1 MSEPSTPL
9 MRQYSAIKKEHP
21 NALLFFRLGDFYEL
35 FFDDAILAARELQI
49 TLTSR
54 NKEKGV
60 NIPMCGVPYHAAE
73 GYIAKLIRRGF
84 KVAVCEQ
91 VEDPRLATKL
101 VRREVTRV
109 VTPGTAADSSLNA
122 EENNFLAA
130 VATVGD
136 RVGFAALDLSTGEF
150 RATEFAGESAG
161 RRIQEELEQL
171 RPKEMLYGSSAP
183 LLEHA
188 SSTQLGSFATLN
200 GRDTPHST
208 GTAPVARISG
218 FGWAETPLDDWIFAP
233 DHAIPLV
240 ENHFGVLSLEGFG
253 LAGKQAAA
261 SAAGAILY
269 YIRSTQRGTLDH
281 VDRIGFYERQNC
293 LVLDAVTVR
302 NLELIEPLFA
312 GTDAGV
318 TLIRCLDATITPM
331 GKRLLRMWMLRPSLD
346 RTEIEA
352 RLDAVDVQV
361 KDIVGREELRRS
373 LDGILDLERLLS
385 RVTLETANPRDVL
398 ALGASLGKLPKVRG
412 VLAGLLAPRLAMLH
426 AAIDELGD
434 LRGKIESM
442 LAPEPP
448 LTLNDGGVIAAGI
461 DKDLDELRDLSHNS
475 KQYLAQVET
484 RERERTGIGSLKVK
498 FNSIFGYYIEI
509 SKANLHHAPT
519 DYERKQTLVNAERFT
534 TPELKEY
541 ESKILDAQEKIV
553 EIERRLFA
561 ELRSAIA
568 AEAKRIRQTALALA
582 EVDVLGSLA
591 HIAALRN
598 YCRPKFEA
606 DNSDQTA
613 DLEIVEGRHPVI
625 ELQEMTIGNDR
636 FVPNDLFL
644 NSKTH
649 NIVVLTG
656 PNMGGKSTY
665 LRQAALIV
673 IMAQMGSFV
682 PARSVRMGIVDRVF
696 TRIGASDNVA
706 RGRSTFMVEMTETA
720 AILHTATPRSLI
732 LLDEVGRGTSTYDGL
747 AIAWAAV
754 EYLHARV
761 RAKTLFA
768 THYFELTEL
777 AEQLSGVKNYH
788 VSVKETGG
796 SVVFL
801 RRVEPG
807 AADRSYGIE
816 VAKLAG
822 LPNEVVVRA
831 REVLAEH
838 ESSEHR
844 LSGHLTP
851 GSAPERPAQLTIFT
865 PLSQPVLEK
874 LREADLDRMTPLEA
888 LNLLAELKKA
898 DWQKRW
904 QRRTQLIH
912 ASGQLLIVGFD
923 GTEMSPRLASLLA
936 KIAPAGVIL
945 FARNIKG
952 VEQTHTLLRECQ
964 KCVAMPLF
972 TCVDLEGGT
981 VDRFRNVLGTAPSPA
996 EVFATGSRALY
1007 RKHGRVI
1014 GENCRALGF
1023 NVDFAPVLDLAFA
1036 ASRSVMSS
1044 RAVSDDPK
1052 QVVVYARE
1060 FLQGLRD
1067 AGVLGCGKHF
1077 PWAG

>member
-9 MRQYSAIKKEHP
+9 MRQYAAIKKEHP

-35 FFDDAILAARELQI
+35 FFDDAVLAARELQI

-54 NKEKGV
+54 NKEKDV
-60 NIPMCGVPYHAAE
+60 AIPMCGVPYHAAD

-91 VEDPRLATKL
+91 VEDPRLAKKL

-109 VTPGTAADSSLNA
+109 VTPGTAVDSSLNA

-130 VATVGD
+130 VATAGD

-183 LLEHA
+183 LLERA
-188 SSTQLGSFATLN
+188 AGEQMRSFAPD
-200 GRDTPHST
+200 GRGAHPST
-208 GTAPVARISG
+208 GTGPVARVSG
-218 FGWAETPLDDWIFAP
+218 GGWAETPLDDWIFAP
-233 DHAIPLV
+233 DHAIPLL

-253 LAGKQAAA
+253 LAGKRAAA

-302 NLELIEPLFA
+302 NLELIEPLFSGMTA

-318 TLIRCLDATITPM
+318 TLFRCFDATVTPM
-331 GKRLLRMWMLRPSLD
+331 GKRLLRTWMLRPSLN
-346 RTEIEA
+346 RTEIEG
-352 RLDAVDVQV
+352 RLDAVEAQV
-361 KDIVGREELRRS
+361 KDTVRREELRRS

-398 ALGASLGKLPKVRG
+398 ALAASLAKIPKVRT
-412 VLAGLLAPRLAMLH
+412 VLGGLNALRLDELH
-426 AAIDELGD
+426 KVIDELGD
-434 LRGKIESM
+434 LRQKIDGT
-442 LAPEPP
+442 LVPEPP
-448 LTLNDGGVIAAGI
+448 LTLSDGGVIAAGV
-461 DKDLDELRDLSHNS
+461 DKDLDELRDLSRNS
-475 KQYLAQVET
+475 KQYLAQVEQ

-509 SKANLHHAPT
+509 SKANLHHAPA

-561 ELRSAIA
+561 ELRSAVA

-582 EVDVLGSLA
+582 EVDVLGCLA

-598 YCRPKFEA
+598 YCRPRFQEKPDEPEKA
-606 DNSDQTA
+606 EDA
-613 DLEIVEGRHPVI
+613 GDLEIVEGRHPVI
-625 ELQEMTIGNDR
+625 ELQELAGSDR
-636 FVPNDLFL
+636 FIPNDLFL
-644 NSKTH
+644 DSSGH

-682 PARSVRMGIVDRVF
+682 PARAVRLGIVDRVF

-720 AILHTATPRSLI
+720 AILHTATARSLI

-777 AEQLSGVKNYH
+777 AEHLSGVKNYH

-838 ESSEHR
+838 ESAEHQ
-844 LSGHLTP
+844 LTGHLTP
-851 GSAPERPAQLTIFT
+851 GAEPERPTQLTIFT

-874 LREADLDRMTPLEA
+874 LREVDLNRLTPLEA
-888 LNLLAELKKA
+888 LNLLAELKKE
-898 DWQKRW
+898 
-904 QRRTQLIH
+904 I
-912 ASGQLLIVGFD
+912 
-923 GTEMSPRLASLLA
+923 
-936 KIAPAGVIL
+936 
-945 FARNIKG
+945 
-952 VEQTHTLLRECQ
+952 
-964 KCVAMPLF
+964 
-972 TCVDLEGGT
+972 
-981 VDRFRNVLGTAPSPA
+981 
-996 EVFATGSRALY
+996 
-1007 RKHGRVI
+1007 
-1014 GENCRALGF
+1014 
-1023 NVDFAPVLDLAFA
+1023 
-1036 ASRSVMSS
+1036 
-1044 RAVSDDPK
+1044 
-1052 QVVVYARE
+1052 
-1060 FLQGLRD
+1060 
-1067 AGVLGCGKHF
+1067 
-1077 PWAG
+1077 

>member
-1 MSEPSTPL
+1 
-9 MRQYSAIKKEHP
+9 MRQYVAIKKEHP
-21 NALLFFRLGDFYEL
+21 NALLLFRLGDFYEL
-35 FFDDAILAARELQI
+35 FFDDAVLAARELQI

-60 NIPMCGVPYHAAE
+60 AIPMCGVPYHAAE

-91 VEDPRLATKL
+91 VGVPTKDPRLAKKL

-109 VTPGTAADSSLNA
+109 VTPGTAADSSLSA

-150 RATEFAGESAG
+150 RATEFGGEAAGH
-161 RRIQEELEQL
+161 RIQEELEQL

-183 LLEHA
+183 LFEKKN
-188 SSTQLGSFATLN
+188 SGVTGTLA
-200 GRDTPHST
+200 RPAA
-208 GTAPVARISG
+208 GTAPVPRVAG
-218 FGWAETPLDDWIFAP
+218 GGWAETPLDDWIFAP
-233 DHAIPLV
+233 DHALPLL

-253 LAGKQAAA
+253 LAGKPAAA

-318 TLIRCLDATITPM
+318 TLFRCLDATVTPM
-331 GKRLLRMWMLRPSLD
+331 GKRLLRTRMLRPSLD
-346 RTEIEA
+346 RAEIEG
-352 RLDAVDVQV
+352 RLDSVEAQV
-361 KDIVGREELRRS
+361 KDPMRREELRRS

-398 ALGASLGKLPKVRG
+398 TLAASLGRIPKVRT
-412 VLAGLLAPRLAMLH
+412 VLAGLNALRLAALRELV
-426 AAIDELGD
+426 DELCD
-434 LRGKIESM
+434 LREKIDRT
-442 LAPEPP
+442 LVPEPP
-448 LTLNDGGVIAAGI
+448 LTLSEGGVIAAGV
-461 DKDLDELRDLSHNS
+461 DKDLDELRDLSRNS
-475 KQYLAQVET
+475 KQYLARVET
-484 RERERTGIGSLKVK
+484 RERERTGIGSLKIK

-509 SKANLHHAPT
+509 SKANLHLSPA

-561 ELRSAIA
+561 ELRSAIT

-582 EVDVLGSLA
+582 EVDVLGCLA

-598 YCRPKFEA
+598 YCRPNFDEA
-606 DNSDQTA
+606 EKKEDA
-613 DLEIVEGRHPVI
+613 GDLEIVEGRHPVI
-625 ELQEMTIGNDR
+625 ELQELAAGSER

-644 NSKTH
+644 DSSTH

-682 PARSVRMGIVDRVF
+682 PARAVRLGIVDRVF

-720 AILHTATPRSLI
+720 AILHTATARSLI
-732 LLDEVGRGTSTYDGL
+732 LLDEVGRGTSTFDGL

-754 EYLHARV
+754 EYLHTRV

-822 LPNEVVVRA
+822 LPNEVVTRA

-838 ESSEHR
+838 EASERR

-851 GSAPERPAQLTIFT
+851 GSSNEPERPTQLTIFT

-874 LREADLDRMTPLEA
+874 LHEVDLNRLTPLEA
-888 LNLLAELKKA
+888 LNLLAELKR
-898 DWQKRW
+898 Q
-904 QRRTQLIH
+904 I
-912 ASGQLLIVGFD
+912 
-923 GTEMSPRLASLLA
+923 E
-936 KIAPAGVIL
+936 
-945 FARNIKG
+945 
-952 VEQTHTLLRECQ
+952 
-964 KCVAMPLF
+964 
-972 TCVDLEGGT
+972 
-981 VDRFRNVLGTAPSPA
+981 
-996 EVFATGSRALY
+996 
-1007 RKHGRVI
+1007 
-1014 GENCRALGF
+1014 
-1023 NVDFAPVLDLAFA
+1023 
-1036 ASRSVMSS
+1036 
-1044 RAVSDDPK
+1044 
-1052 QVVVYARE
+1052 
-1060 FLQGLRD
+1060 
-1067 AGVLGCGKHF
+1067 
-1077 PWAG
+1077 

>member
-9 MRQYSAIKKEHP
+9 MRQYAAVKKEHP

-35 FFDDAILAARELQI
+35 FFDDAVLAARELQI

-54 NKEKGV
+54 NKEKGMA
-60 NIPMCGVPYHAAE
+60 IPMCGVPYHAAE

-91 VEDPRLATKL
+91 VEDPRLAKKL
-101 VRREVTRV
+101 VKREVTRV
-109 VTPGTAADSSLNA
+109 VTPGTAADSSLNP

-136 RVGFAALDLSTGEF
+136 HVGFAALDLSTGEF
-150 RATEFAGESAG
+150 RATEFAGEQAG

-171 RPKEMLYGSSAP
+171 RPREMLYGSSAP
-183 LLEHA
+183 LLERRHERE
-188 SSTQLGSFATLN
+188 TATLTHPRAQAN
-200 GRDTPHST
+200 ASAS
-208 GTAPVARISG
+208 TAPVARVSSS
-218 FGWAETPLDDWIFAP
+218 GWAETPLDDWIFAP
-233 DHAIPLV
+233 DHAIPLL

-302 NLELIEPLFA
+302 NLELIEPLFS
-312 GTDAGV
+312 GTEQGV
-318 TLIRCLDATITPM
+318 TLFRCLDATVTPM
-331 GKRLLRMWMLRPSLD
+331 GKRLLRMWILRPSLD
-346 RTEIEA
+346 RAEIEG
-352 RLDAVDVQV
+352 RLDAVEVQV
-361 KDIVGREELRRS
+361 KDTVRREELRRA

-398 ALGASLGKLPKVRG
+398 ALAASLAKLPHVRA
-412 VLAGLLAPRLAMLH
+412 VLAGLSEQQAAASRLSVLH
-426 AAIDELGD
+426 MAIDELGD
-434 LRGKIESM
+434 LREKIDITLVS
-442 LAPEPP
+442 EPP
-448 LTLNDGGVIAAGI
+448 LTLSDGGVIAPGI
-461 DKDLDELRDLSHNS
+461 DKDLDELRDLSRNS
-475 KQYLAQVET
+475 KQYLAQVEA

-509 SKANLHHAPT
+509 SKANLQHAPT

-582 EVDVLGSLA
+582 EVDALGCLA
-591 HIAALRN
+591 HIAALRH
-598 YCRPKFEA
+598 YCRPKFERTFDEAEKTA
-606 DNSDQTA
+606 DFA

-625 ELQEMTIGNDR
+625 ELQELAAGSER

-644 NSKTH
+644 NASTH

-682 PARSVRMGIVDRVF
+682 PARAVRLGIVDRVF

-720 AILHTATPRSLI
+720 AILHTATARSLI

-761 RAKTLFA
+761 HAKTLFA

-777 AEQLSGVKNYH
+777 AEQLAGVKNYH
-788 VSVKETGG
+788 VSVKEAGG

-838 ESSEHR
+838 ESSERR
-844 LSGHLTP
+844 LSSHLTP
-851 GSAPERPAQLTIFT
+851 GSSNEPERPTQLTIFT

-874 LREADLDRMTPLEA
+874 LREVDLNRLTPLEA
-888 LNLLAELKKA
+888 LNLLAELKKE
-898 DWQKRW
+898 
-904 QRRTQLIH
+904 I
-912 ASGQLLIVGFD
+912 
-923 GTEMSPRLASLLA
+923 
-936 KIAPAGVIL
+936 
-945 FARNIKG
+945 
-952 VEQTHTLLRECQ
+952 
-964 KCVAMPLF
+964 
-972 TCVDLEGGT
+972 
-981 VDRFRNVLGTAPSPA
+981 
-996 EVFATGSRALY
+996 
-1007 RKHGRVI
+1007 
-1014 GENCRALGF
+1014 
-1023 NVDFAPVLDLAFA
+1023 
-1036 ASRSVMSS
+1036 
-1044 RAVSDDPK
+1044 
-1052 QVVVYARE
+1052 
-1060 FLQGLRD
+1060 
-1067 AGVLGCGKHF
+1067 
-1077 PWAG
+1077 